1 MPYLENCIRGGREVK
16 IYDGEH
22 YRNLTPKE
30 YFRLMGFTDED
41 VELLELNGISKT
53 QLYKMAGNSIP
64 VKMLEHLFSALYP
77 KKRVAALISNSLK
90 ILEKGGKADD

>member
-16 IYDGEH
+16 VYDDEQ

-41 VELLELNGISKT
+41 VELLEENDISKT

-64 VKMLEHLFSALYP
+64 VKMLEHLFRSLY
-77 KKRVAALISNSLK
+77 L
-90 ILEKGGKADD
+90 

>member
-1 MPYLENCIRGGREVK
+1 MKV
-16 IYDGEH
+16 YDGER

-30 YFRLMGFTDED
+30 YFRLMGFTDAD

-64 VKMLEHLFSALYP
+64 VKMLEHLFRQIYMRDKTATLKMKAL
-77 KKRVAALISNSLK
+77 ALLNERSTQ
-90 ILEKGGKADD
+90 

>member
-1 MPYLENCIRGGREVK
+1 MSYLENCIRGGREVK
-16 IYDGEH
+16 IYNGEK

-30 YFRLMGFTDED
+30 YFRLMGFTDDD
-41 VELLELNGISKT
+41 VELLEANGISKT

-64 VKMLEHLFSALYP
+64 VKMLEHLFTALYP
-77 KKRVAALISNSLK
+77 KKRVADLVADSLK